1 MKPVLRVVEPG
12 LFTTIQDLGRPA
24 AIAAGVP
31 PGGAMDRFAH
41 RAANLLAG
49 NSPQDATLECTMNG
63 PHLVAEEPCMV
74 AVTGADFEAR
84 INGAP
89 APMWTATFLGRGD
102 RLTFGGRRSGAR
114 AYIAVGGGLDGDR
127 WLGSRSTSLMAGRGG
142 MHGRTLAKGD
152 LLSTAAERSAPA
164 VAGRHLP
171 PDLRPSYSD
180 HALHTMPGPHLRRL
194 DAESRKLLFSAVFTV
209 SRDAD
214 RMGYRLEGPALATS
228 GDELLSFGLV
238 TGAVQV
244 PRSGQ
249 PILLMADHQTAGGYP
264 VVAVVISASMPIAAQ
279 LAPGETV
286 RFVQATAAEAKR
298 RRFALSS
305 ALATLSTP

>member
-1 MKPVLRVVEPG
+1 MIRVAEPG

-49 NSPQDATLECTMNG
+49 NSPQDATLECTMSG
-63 PHLVAEEPCMV
+63 PHLVAEEPCLI
-74 AVTGADFEAR
+74 AITGADFQPR

-89 APMWTATFLGRGD
+89 APMWTGTFLGRGD
-102 RLTFGGRRSGAR
+102 RLTFDRRQDGAR
-114 AYIAVGGGLDGDR
+114 AYIAVGGGIEADR

-142 MHGRTLAKGD
+142 MHGRSLAKGD
-152 LLSTAAERSAPA
+152 QLSIVAERAAPA

-171 PDLRPSYSD
+171 PRLRPAYSEHEL
-180 HALHTMPGPHLRRL
+180 HAMPGPHLRRL
-194 DAESRKLLFSAVFTV
+194 DAEGRKLLFSTAFTM

-214 RMGYRLEGPALATS
+214 RMGYRLEGPPLAMS
-228 GDELLSFGLV
+228 GDELLSFGVV

-279 LAPGETV
+279 LAPGDTL
-286 RFVQATAAEAKR
+286 RFIQTTAAEASR
-298 RRFALSS
+298 RRLALNA
-305 ALATLSTP
+305 ALATLSAP

>member
-1 MKPVLRVVEPG
+1 MIRVVEPG

-49 NSPQDATLECTMNG
+49 NSPQDATLECTMSG
-63 PHLVAEEPCMV
+63 PHLVAEDPCLI
-74 AVTGADFEAR
+74 AISGADFQPR

-89 APMWTATFLGRGD
+89 APMWTGTFLGRGD
-102 RLTFGGRRSGAR
+102 RLTFDRRLAGAR
-114 AYIAVGGGLDGDR
+114 AYIAVGGGFEADR

-142 MHGRTLAKGD
+142 MRGRSLAKGD
-152 LLSTAAERSAPA
+152 QLSIVAERAAPA

-171 PDLRPSYSD
+171 PRLRPAYSEREL
-180 HALHTMPGPHLRRL
+180 HAMPGPHVRRL
-194 DAESRKLLFSAVFTV
+194 DAEGRKLLLSTAFTV

-214 RMGYRLEGPALATS
+214 RMGYRLEGPPLAMS

-238 TGAVQV
+238 AGAVQV

-279 LAPGETV
+279 LAPGDTL
-286 RFVQATAAEAKR
+286 RFIQTTAAEASR
-298 RRFALSS
+298 RRLALSA
-305 ALATLSTP
+305 ALATLSAP